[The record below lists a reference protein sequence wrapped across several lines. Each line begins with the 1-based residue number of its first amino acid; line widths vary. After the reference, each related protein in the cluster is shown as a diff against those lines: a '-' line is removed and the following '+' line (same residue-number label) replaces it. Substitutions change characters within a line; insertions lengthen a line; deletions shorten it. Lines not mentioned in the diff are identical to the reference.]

1 MFFGGTIHKDL
12 PLGMDPHE
20 FCAAGAVNQM
30 IAVLFGRDDVGAG
43 LRTGKSALGIHP
55 CQAVGNMTARGHVH
69 PISAKYRGLMT
80 YP

>member
-43 LRTGKSALGIHP
+43 LRTGKSPIGIHCDVP
-55 CQAVGNMTARGHVH
+55 GCW
-69 PISAKYRGLMT
+69 
-80 YP
+80 